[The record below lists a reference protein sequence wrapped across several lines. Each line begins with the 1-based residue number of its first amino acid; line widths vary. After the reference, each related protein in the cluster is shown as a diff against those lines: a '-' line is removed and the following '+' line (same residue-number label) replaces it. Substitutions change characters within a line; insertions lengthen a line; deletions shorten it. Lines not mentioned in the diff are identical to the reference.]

1 MKQVYLYITIFS
13 KFQPVE
19 ILKHSLQ
26 RECQNVVKIWPSW
39 KFVIVWLK
47 PYFLS
52 MDGSGAWYASKTP
65 SLRRWHMAIIRSV
78 SSGSSDTGAARS
90 STYVAFSLSL
100 LVYRKDL
107 LCMPAHRV
115 LCTYCL
121 SCPFKAV
128 ADDTLMTSG
137 QDPLTSGNQSSL
149 LTFAVIHFHI
159 ITLFLPSEYVS
170 PGFPLFSDHLFPQHA
185 IMIKFDCHVKSNN
198 GIWWFFLISN
208 IHIQF

>member
-1 MKQVYLYITIFS
+1 MKLVFSHETVFS

-19 ILKHSLQ
+19 ILKHSKHQ
-26 RECQNVVKIWPSW
+26 RECQNVVKKLAQLKNCHCLVETLLSFYGWQWWLICIKNPEPATLTHGHHQVC
-39 KFVIVWLK
+39 VIRFIR
-47 PYFLS
+47 YRR
-52 MDGSGAWYASKTP
+52 GSIQY
-65 SLRRWHMAIIRSV
+65 IRGIQSQFA
-78 SSGSSDTGAARS
+78 G
-90 STYVAFSLSL
+90 
-100 LVYRKDL
+100 YRKDL

-185 IMIKFDCHVKSNN
+185 TIMKFVCHVESNT
-198 GIWWFFLISN
+198 GIW
-208 IHIQF
+208 

>member
-1 MKQVYLYITIFS
+1 
-13 KFQPVE
+13 
-19 ILKHSLQ
+19 
-26 RECQNVVKIWPSW
+26 
-39 KFVIVWLK
+39 
-47 PYFLS
+47 
-52 MDGSGAWYASKTP
+52 
-65 SLRRWHMAIIRSV
+65 
-78 SSGSSDTGAARS
+78 
-90 STYVAFSLSL
+90 
-100 LVYRKDL
+100 
-107 LCMPAHRV
+107 MPAHRV

-185 IMIKFDCHVKSNN
+185 TIIKFDCHVESNN

-208 IHIQF
+208 IHIQFWYQYQYSHQLSGTRSQTSFPAIPLSFHCNALNKMSKVKVKVKGCIRVKCRELISPTFLQFSRISSKSFDRFNSFHS

>member
-1 MKQVYLYITIFS
+1 
-13 KFQPVE
+13 
-19 ILKHSLQ
+19 
-26 RECQNVVKIWPSW
+26 
-39 KFVIVWLK
+39 
-47 PYFLS
+47 
-52 MDGSGAWYASKTP
+52 
-65 SLRRWHMAIIRSV
+65 
-78 SSGSSDTGAARS
+78 
-90 STYVAFSLSL
+90 
-100 LVYRKDL
+100 
-107 LCMPAHRV
+107 MPAHRV

-185 IMIKFDCHVKSNN
+185 TIMKFVCHVESNN
-198 GIWWFFLISN
+198 GIWWFFIISKYPHPILISISIFTSTFWDN
-208 IHIQF
+208 ITNFFSCYTTFNFFSLQCIINVKGESESEMVY